1 MNNLIEGAVLCTLDG
16 TKVSNAI
23 VAKVIDDLYYV
34 ITDYGNMLRFTEQE
48 IFELYIISPDWIE
61 HKHFGYPFSPIPER
75 IQEQIL
81 KLQEV
86 LEVYKKL

>member
-48 IFELYIISPDWIE
+48 IF
-61 HKHFGYPFSPIPER
+61 
-75 IQEQIL
+75 
-81 KLQEV
+81 
-86 LEVYKKL
+86 

>member
-16 TKVSNAI
+16 NKVSNAI
-23 VAKVIDDLYYV
+23 VEKVIDDLYYV

-48 IFELYIISPDWIE
+48 IFELYIISPDQIE
-61 HKHFGYPFSPIPER
+61 HKQMNYPFPSIPER

-81 KLQEV
+81 KLREV